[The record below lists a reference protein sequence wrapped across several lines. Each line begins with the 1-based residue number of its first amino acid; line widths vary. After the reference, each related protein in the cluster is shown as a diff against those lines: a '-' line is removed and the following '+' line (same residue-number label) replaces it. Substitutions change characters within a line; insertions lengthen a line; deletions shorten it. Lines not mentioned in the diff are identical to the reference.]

1 MRKAYS
7 VDHKS
12 LTNMFHV
19 EKMVAKDFPFAVEIA
34 NTMNWNMAKEDFE
47 FNVKLEPN
55 GCFVLLCGQE
65 RIGIATC
72 ISYGRIG
79 WFGNLVVNE
88 NYREKG
94 AGTLLVK
101 HAIKY
106 LESTGVTTIGLY
118 AYEHLINFYGNL
130 GFKKNSDFVVLKAKK
145 AKHIEKEKQA
155 TMKKRDL
162 PALVN
167 FDCQCFG
174 ASREKLLTQI
184 VLRKGNACFVS
195 KENGEVNGYVAAKIY
210 GEMAEVGPLGTSK
223 NHGDSAVTLLRNVL
237 ARVANLEVFMCLP
250 ASETELLK
258 TAFEAGFQKEF
269 PVARMFLGPAV
280 AGNCVHLAESLERG

>member
-12 LTNMFHV
+12 LTTVFHV
-19 EKMVAKDFPFAVEIA
+19 EKMGAKDFPFAVELG

-145 AKHIEKEKQA
+145 VKHLEEEKQA

-162 PALVN
+162 PALVS

-258 TAFEAGFQKEF
+258 TAFEAGFQKQF

-280 AGNCVHLAESLERG
+280 AENCVHLAESLERG